1 MVLLPRRVCGAA
13 MAAEQPIPSA
23 RLSSAEMEA
32 MPTEQLEQELRAAEE
47 QLRAARERVRLA
59 RAREQALRRGEVLD
73 MTSRPAMAVRGW
85 TEDPGSDLKDWLA
98 RGGDPNAWV
107 GIPDYGRIPTLLAL
121 GCCGPYTFGLSDREP
136 AVAALLAA
144 GADPNVGFVVEGRQF
159 RPLFSQAIA
168 GRHGMA
174 IAARLLAHGAA
185 VDAAVEGNTALI
197 GVAGSTHTI
206 DGIACRDFVRLLL
219 SYGATPPREVREH
232 EGVPQTLEE
241 WSAHQPSRRLTHA
254 LLRDVRL
261 CGGWKGYVREPRV
274 RLLLLRELC
283 LRGRAAPPRATL
295 LARLFVAAPA
305 PTRRQ
310 TRTSRRARGGDDDD
324 RRLLGELP
332 APIFWHVMKFW
343 RSERDYLPPH
353 RNEGRAWRRLYA

>member
-1 MVLLPRRVCGAA
+1 
-13 MAAEQPIPSA
+13 MAT
-23 RLSSAEMEA
+23 EMA
-32 MPTEQLEQELRAAEE
+32 TEQLVDIAQLRRELAAAQREVRAA
-47 QLRAARERVRLA
+47 AERVRLA
-59 RAREQALRRGEVLD
+59 RARERALRRGEVLD

-85 TEDPGSDLKDWLA
+85 TEDPGSDLRDWLA

-107 GIPDYGRIPTLLAL
+107 AIPDYGQIPTLLGL
-121 GCCGPYTFGLSDREP
+121 GCCGPYTFGLADREP
-136 AVAALLAA
+136 AIAALLAA

-185 VDAAVEGNTALI
+185 VDAAVEGNTPLV

-206 DGIACRDFVRLLL
+206 DDTDCRDFVRLLL
-219 SYGATPPREVREH
+219 AYGGTPPREVREH

-261 CGGWKGYVREPRV
+261 GGGWKGYVREPRV
-274 RLLLLRELC
+274 RLLVLRELC
-283 LRGRAAPPRATL
+283 LRGRAAPPRATAAAGAAL

-310 TRTSRRARGGDDDD
+310 TRTARRARGDDD

-332 APIFWHVMKFW
+332 TPIFWHVMKFW

-353 RNEGRAWRRLYA
+353 RNEGSAWRRLYA

>member
-1 MVLLPRRVCGAA
+1 
-13 MAAEQPIPSA
+13 MATEQPIPSA
-23 RLSSAEMEA
+23 RAASIAELDA

-59 RAREQALRRGEVLD
+59 RARERALRRGEVLD

-85 TEDPGSDLKDWLA
+85 TEDPGADLRDWLA

-121 GCCGPYTFGLSDREP
+121 GCCGPYTFGLADREP
-136 AVAALLAA
+136 AIAALLAA

-185 VDAAVEGNTALI
+185 VDAAVEGNTALV

-206 DGIACRDFVRLLL
+206 DDTACRDFVRLLL
-219 SYGATPPREVREH
+219 AYGANPPREVREH

-261 CGGWKGYVREPRV
+261 GGGWKGYVREPRV

-295 LARLFVAAPA
+295 LARLFVAAAA

-332 APIFWHVMKFW
+332 APVFWRVMKYW

-353 RNEGRAWRRLYA
+353 RNEGSAWRRLYPA